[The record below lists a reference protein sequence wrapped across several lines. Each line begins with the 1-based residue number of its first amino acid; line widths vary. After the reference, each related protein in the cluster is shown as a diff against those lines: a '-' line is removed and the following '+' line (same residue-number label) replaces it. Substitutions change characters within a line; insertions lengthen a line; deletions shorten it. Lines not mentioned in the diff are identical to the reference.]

1 MEAPAAES
9 SNNPNTNNG
18 GGAED
23 EGNAGGRFSWRLVSL
38 LAVRSAAE
46 KVAQIA
52 RDDPRRVAHSLKV
65 GLALTLVSV
74 VYYVTPLFNGFGGS
88 AMWAVLTVV
97 IVMEFTVGATL
108 SKGLNRALATLVA
121 SSLAIGAHEVA
132 SLVVPSEKA
141 ESILL
146 VVFVFFVGNYSM
158 VTTTSAINVTC
169 LLTLMVWPVRRCSVG
184 SDLLTVHPGD
194 QGEVRLRCQYIHTHL
209 QPRRRLQLP
218 RRGAHAPRAPAHH
231 HHLGRRRHLPLHH
244 NLDLPGLGRRGPAQ
258 ARSQQPGQAGR
269 VPRRYDALFIR
280 LNKMASN

>member
-23 EGNAGGRFSWRLVSL
+23 EDNAGGRFSWRLVSL

-132 SLVVPSEKA
+132 SLVVQSEEA

-158 VTTTSAINVTC
+158 VTTTSAINVAC
-169 LLTLMVWPVRRCSVG
+169 LLTLMV
-184 SDLLTVHPGD
+184 
-194 QGEVRLRCQYIHTHL
+194 
-209 QPRRRLQLP
+209 
-218 RRGAHAPRAPAHH
+218 
-231 HHLGRRRHLPLHH
+231 
-244 NLDLPGLGRRGPAQ
+244 
-258 ARSQQPGQAGR
+258 
-269 VPRRYDALFIR
+269 
-280 LNKMASN
+280 